1 MNMKTPLAVIAL
13 LVALWSSLV
22 HAGVKQV
29 IVCPGGGKPCENI
42 TIISQ
47 TSGQST
53 EASNWAD
60 KVSIDTI

>member
-1 MNMKTPLAVIAL
+1 MVIRTPLAVIAL
-13 LVALWSSLV
+13 LVASWSSLV
-22 HAGVKQV
+22 HASIKQV

-53 EASNWAD
+53 EASDRAD
-60 KVSIDTI
+60 TVSIDTI